1 MDKELKEKLE
11 LAFRV
16 SQKMIADME
25 VKLGDAIRRED
36 WARAAD
42 LKAYI
47 SGMTQIEIVFTQAVS

>member
-1 MDKELKEKLE
+1 MDKTLEEKVE
-11 LAFRV
+11 LALMV
-16 SQKMIADME
+16 SRKMIEDME

-47 SGMTQIEIVFTQAVS
+47 SGMAQIEIVFTQAVS